1 MSAPFV
7 EATVVRAQSPTS
19 VRAGDSATIDRDGE
33 IDGFVGGACAE
44 SSVRLYSLRA
54 LRSGEAVLLR
64 ILPGA
69 AEGEPEASEGA
80 VTVKNPCLSG
90 GALEIFLQPRLPAA
104 TVRVVG
110 ATPIAL
116 ALEALGTRLGY
127 AVERDEPE
135 RSRPRGSDAAVVVA
149 SHGRDE
155 ERVLTEALGE
165 GVPYVGLVAS
175 DKRGEAVRDAL
186 DLSEELR
193 GSLRTPAG
201 LQIGAESPEEIA
213 LSILAEIVATRA
225 PGPEGAGLRPV
236 SPGAAP
242 AADPT
247 PAAAATPSAEPA
259 PLAVATDPICG
270 MEVAVSPASIQLER
284 DGKTYYFCSEGC
296 RDGFAAEGAH
306 DAAVR

>member
-1 MSAPFV
+1 MSAAFV

-19 VRAGDSATIDRDGE
+19 VRAGDRATIGPDGE
-33 IDGFVGGACAE
+33 IDGFVGGTCAQ

-54 LRSGEAVLLR
+54 LQSGEAVLLR

-69 AEGEPEASEGA
+69 AEGEPEASEGV

-104 TVRVVG
+104 TVRIVG

-127 AVERDEPE
+127 SVERDEPV

-155 ERVLTEALGE
+155 ERVLTEALDE

-175 DKRGEAVRDAL
+175 EKRGEAVRGSL
-186 DLSEELR
+186 DIPEELR
-193 GSLRTPAG
+193 RSLRTPAG
-201 LQIGAESPEEIA
+201 LQIHAESPEEIA
-213 LSILAEIVATRA
+213 LSILAEIVAMRA
-225 PGPEGAGLRPV
+225 AGAGLRPV

-242 AADPT
+242 PVDPA
-247 PAAAATPSAEPA
+247 PASAETASAEPA
-259 PLAVATDPICG
+259 PLAVATDPMCG

-284 DGKTYYFCSEGC
+284 DGETYYFCSEGC
-296 RDGFAAEGAH
+296 RDGFAAQGAH